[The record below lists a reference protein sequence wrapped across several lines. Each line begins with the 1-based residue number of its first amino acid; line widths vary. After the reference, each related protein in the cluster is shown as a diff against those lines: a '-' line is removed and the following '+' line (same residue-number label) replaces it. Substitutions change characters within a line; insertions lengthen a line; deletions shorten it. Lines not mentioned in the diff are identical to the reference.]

1 MLNDSRLS
9 SLCVF
14 EVSFTC
20 LSLFSIVLL
29 NKSLLSQL
37 KGFSYEILPVFSL
50 NNEFVDEMLT
60 NNDFI

>member
-1 MLNDSRLS
+1 M
-9 SLCVF
+9 F

-50 NNEFVDEMLT
+50 NNEFVDEKLT
-60 NNDFI
+60 NNDLI